1 MSAGGRRPGGSRK
14 PGARRASAARRSV
27 APPPTAAGRGRLS
40 RRVAAVSGA
49 ASLAVA
55 ALVVGTVTAFGGQD
69 HGDVVASLDG
79 HPVTREELL
88 FHMDRLAPTVQN
100 ELRNTYAGLKTSFSW
115 NTKAGNRT
123 ALQRLE
129 TRALAEIRE
138 DKALLLLAQQ
148 QGLVGSVD
156 FADLQAERTAEN
168 TSRAEAV
175 AAGRTVYGVTD
186 YSPHEYYG
194 HRLTELAT
202 GLKDRLS
209 KNSGDPLHVTDAEVR
224 KAYDDDPDSWNANAT
239 TYTYTRLVVQVP
251 GKAGADFDAK
261 LTRRVKTAGD
271 LSDVSGVADAEVTT
285 DTYGGDGPTS
295 VNTHDQDLMSV
306 LGDLKPGEISE
317 PQTGGGQITYYQLD
331 SKKTD
336 DDKAFSDYR
345 SRIRQSLVEKKY
357 DRYLQRRASDASMHV
372 DHSAMAAINA
382 KDVHP

>member
-1 MSAGGRRPGGSRK
+1 MA
-14 PGARRASAARRSV
+14 
-27 APPPTAAGRGRLS
+27 
-40 RRVAAVSGA
+40 GA
-49 ASLAVA
+49 ACLAVA
-55 ALVVGTVTAFGGQD
+55 ALVAGAVTAFGGQD
-69 HGDVVASLDG
+69 HSDEVASLDG

-100 ELRNTYAGLKTSFSW
+100 ELRNTFSGLKTSFSW
-115 NTKAGNRT
+115 NAKAGNRT

-138 DKALLLLAQQ
+138 DKTTLLLAQQ
-148 QGLVGSVD
+148 EGLVGSVD

-186 YSPHEYYG
+186 YSPDEYYG

-209 KNSGDPLHVTDAEVR
+209 KSPGDPLHVTDAEVR

-239 TYTYTRLVVQVP
+239 TYRYTQLVVQVP
-251 GKAGADFDAK
+251 GKAGADFDAE
-261 LTRRVKTAGD
+261 LAQRVKAAGD
-271 LSDVSGVADAEVTT
+271 LSDVSGVADAQVTT
-285 DTYGGDGPTS
+285 GTYGGDGPTS
-295 VNTHDQDLMSV
+295 LNTHDQDLRSV
-306 LGDLKPGEISE
+306 LGDLRPGEISE
-317 PQTGGGQITYYQLD
+317 PGKGGGQITYYQLD

-336 DDKAFSDYR
+336 GDKAFSDYA
-345 SRIRQSLVEKKY
+345 SRIRQSLVETKY
-357 DRYLQRRASDASMHV
+357 DRYLQRRADDASLRV

-382 KDVHP
+382 KDVHQ

>member
-1 MSAGGRRPGGSRK
+1 MSANGRRPGGSRK
-14 PGARRASAARRSV
+14 PGARKASAARRPV
-27 APPPTAAGRGRLS
+27 APPRTTAGRGRLS

-49 ASLAVA
+49 ACLAVA
-55 ALVVGTVTAFGGQD
+55 ALVAGTVTAFGGQG
-69 HGDVVASLDG
+69 HGDEVASLDG
-79 HPVTREELL
+79 HPVTREEIL

-100 ELRNTYAGLKTSFSW
+100 ELRNTYSGLKTSFFW
-115 NTKAGNRT
+115 NAKAGNRT

-138 DKALLLLAQQ
+138 DKTTLLLAQQ

-186 YSPHEYYG
+186 YSLDEYYG

-209 KNSGDPLHVTDAEVR
+209 KSPGDPLHVTDAEVR

-239 TYTYTRLVVQVP
+239 TYTYTQLVVQVP

-261 LTRRVKTAGD
+261 LARRVKAAGD
-271 LSDVSGVADAEVTT
+271 LSDVSGVADAQVTT
-285 DTYGGDGPTS
+285 GTYGGDGPTS
-295 VNTHDQDLMSV
+295 MNTHDQNLRSV

-317 PQTGGGQITYYQLD
+317 PGKGGGQITYYQLD

-336 DDKAFSDYR
+336 GEKAFGDYA
-345 SRIRQSLVEKKY
+345 SRIRQSLVETKY
-357 DRYLQRRASDASMHV
+357 DRYLQRRADDASLRV

-382 KDVHP
+382 KDVHQ

>member
-14 PGARRASAARRSV
+14 PGARKASAARRSV

-49 ASLAVA
+49 ACLAVA
-55 ALVVGTVTAFGGQD
+55 ALVAGTVTAFGGQD
-69 HGDVVASLDG
+69 HGDEVASLDG

-100 ELRNTYAGLKTSFSW
+100 ELRNTYPGLKTSFSW

-123 ALQRLE
+123 ALQRLQ

-138 DKALLLLAQQ
+138 DKTTLLLAQQ

-156 FADLQAERTAEN
+156 FADLEAERTAEN

-186 YSPHEYYG
+186 YSPDEYYG

-202 GLKDRLS
+202 DLKDRLS
-209 KNSGDPLHVTDAEVR
+209 KSSGDPLHVTDAEVR

-261 LTRRVKTAGD
+261 IARRVKAAGD
-271 LSDVSGVADAEVTT
+271 LSDVNGVADAEVTT
-285 DTYGGDGPTS
+285 DTYGGDGTTS

-317 PQTGGGQITYYQLD
+317 PEKGGGQITYYQLD
-331 SKKTD
+331 SKKTN

-357 DRYLQRRASDASMHV
+357 DGYLQRRANDASMRV

-382 KDVHP
+382 KDVHQ